1 MRPILFIFLLSITIL
16 APIFGVK
23 NSYAA
28 EVQVSGLVNFNFGSW
43 SSGIL
48 SLENDLC
55 VYKSADGS
63 DYRVTATGS
72 GSGGAYQITSGS
84 DHVTYNVAWAKKNN
98 AFTSLSTGS
107 ASNFDGANQSNTDCS
122 GAMTATLRIQFPE
135 ANLQAAVPGNYSGD
149 LTILIE
155 P

>member
-1 MRPILFIFLLSITIL
+1 MRTIFFTLLLFTIL
-16 APIFGVK
+16 APIYGVK
-23 NSYAA
+23 SVSAA
-28 EVQVSGLVNFNFGSW
+28 DVQISGLVDFNFGTW

-48 SLENDLC
+48 NLENDLC

-84 DHVTYNVAWAKKNN
+84 NHISYTVAWARKNN
-98 AFTSLSTGS
+98 AFTTLSSGA

-122 GAMTATLRIQFPE
+122 GVMTATLRIQFPE